1 MKNIISKRRS
11 SNMAFLSWIFIFY
24 SFKCSYSN
32 REITKQD
39 YSSKTYMD
47 KLYESIDSN
56 RKKNET
62 LALKS
67 DSIYLITKK
76 SIQVID
82 SLKMLVIEQI
92 TPDTIYSSGKI
103 IDSIFKLTL
112 TSALQAVYDQ
122 TKSYS
127 QNIQVVDSSL
137 NDIEILK
144 ISIRGVPVYFKE
156 NSMAADITY
165 LTKLH
170 NDCHNAAIFVLS
182 DIRDKISPV
191 KEPH

>member
-1 MKNIISKRRS
+1 MKNTISKRRS
-11 SNMAFLSWIFIFY
+11 LNIALLSWIFIFGG
-24 SFKCSYSN
+24 FKCFQSN
-32 REITKQD
+32 REIAKQD

-47 KLYESIDSN
+47 KLYDSIDSN

-67 DSIYLITKK
+67 DSVYLITKK
-76 SIQVID
+76 SMQVID
-82 SLKMLVIEQI
+82 SLKMLVIKQI
-92 TPDTIYSSGKI
+92 DQDSIYSSGKI
-103 IDSIFKLTL
+103 IDSIFKLSL

-144 ISIRGVPVYFKE
+144 TSIRGVPVYFKE

-170 NDCHNAAIFVLS
+170 NDCHNAAIFVLG
-182 DIRDKISPV
+182 DIKHKISQ
-191 KEPH
+191 